1 MSGKLLIFSAPS
13 GSGKTTIVRHLL
25 NKYSELGFSI
35 SCCTRK
41 MRGGEIQGDDY
52 YFLSQSD
59 FENRIAEGGFVE
71 WEEVYE
77 GSYYGTLKEEVE
89 RLWAL
94 GKTVIFD
101 VDVKGGLNLKK
112 FYQEKALAVYV
123 DVSDIGVIKNRL
135 RIRGTED
142 EESLNIRINKML
154 EESSYKENFDVLLK
168 NDVLE
173 ETLINAG
180 ELVENFIKS

>member
-25 NKYSELGFSI
+25 NKYPQLGFSI

-41 MRGGEIQGDDY
+41 MRGGEVQGDDY

-59 FENRIAEGGFVE
+59 FENRISKAEFVE
-71 WEEVYE
+71 WEEVYA

-89 RLWAL
+89 RLWSL
-94 GKTVIFD
+94 GKTVVFD
-101 VDVKGGLNLKK
+101 VDVQGGLKLKK
-112 FYQEKALAVYV
+112 FYRDKALAVYV
-123 DVSDIGVIKNRL
+123 DVTDIEVIKNRL

-142 EESLNIRINKML
+142 EESLTIRINKML
-154 EESSYKENFDVLLK
+154 EEASFKEGFDVLLK

-173 ETLINAG
+173 ETLANA
-180 ELVENFIKS
+180 EKLVEGFIA

>member
-25 NKYSELGFSI
+25 EKYPQLGFSI

-41 MRGGEIQGDDY
+41 MRGGEVQGDDY

-59 FENRIAEGGFVE
+59 FEDRIGKGDFVE
-71 WEEVYE
+71 WEEVYA
-77 GSYYGTLKEEVE
+77 GSYYGTLKQEVE

-123 DVSDIGVIKNRL
+123 NVTDVEVIKGRL
-135 RIRGTED
+135 RKRGTED
-142 EESLNIRINKML
+142 EESLNKRIDKML
-154 EESSYKENFDVLLK
+154 EEASHKHSFDVLLN
-168 NDVLE
+168 NDLLE
-173 ETLINAG
+173 ETLENAG
-180 ELVENFIKS
+180 KLVEGFIK